1 MSRGLFI
8 TGTDTDCGK
17 TFVAAELIRGIRAT
31 GLRVAGFKPV
41 AAGAGLSDGELRN
54 DDALTLMQASGLGLP
69 YHAVNPYCLAPPV
82 APHIAAAEAGVEIAL
97 PPVLDAFEQL
107 RAASDLVVVEGA
119 GGWAVPLA
127 DGLDMADLAVRL
139 DLPVVLVVGLRLGC
153 INHARLSE
161 QAILASGGRLV
172 GWVGSQV
179 DPAMPRLG
187 ENLDTLRRLLSVP
200 CLGVL
205 ARSSSRDLAQA
216 LDIRRLL
223 ALLGG

>member
-1 MSRGLFI
+1 MSRGLFV

-17 TFVAAELIRGIRAT
+17 TFVAAELIRRIRAT

-54 DDALTLMQASGLGLP
+54 DDALTLMEASGLALP
-69 YHAVNPYCLAPPV
+69 HRAVNPYCLAPPV
-82 APHIAAAEAGVEIAL
+82 APHIAAAEAGVEIRL
-97 PPVLDAFEQL
+97 QPVLDAYRQL
-107 RAASDLVVVEGA
+107 LAFSDLVVVEGA

-127 DGLDMADLAVRL
+127 DGFDMADLALGL
-139 DLPVVLVVGLRLGC
+139 DLPVLLVVGLRLGC

-161 QAILASGGRLV
+161 QAILAGGARLV

-187 ENLDTLRRLLSVP
+187 ENLDTLGRLLSVP

-205 ARSSSRDLAQA
+205 TRAPSKSLEQA
-216 LDIRRLL
+216 LDIPRLL
-223 ALLGG
+223 EALGG